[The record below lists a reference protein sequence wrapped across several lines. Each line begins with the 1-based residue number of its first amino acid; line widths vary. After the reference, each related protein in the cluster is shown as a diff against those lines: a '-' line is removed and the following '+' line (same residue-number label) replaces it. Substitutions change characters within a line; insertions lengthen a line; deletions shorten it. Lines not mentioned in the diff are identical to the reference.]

1 MQIDSLL
8 EKRERAIYQLL
19 LFVENRKDAP
29 LLKDVCRHLDLT
41 KSTLYIRFLMN
52 SSDKVNSPAI

>member
-41 KSTLYIRFLMN
+41 KSTFIALYRFF
-52 SSDKVNSPAI
+52 